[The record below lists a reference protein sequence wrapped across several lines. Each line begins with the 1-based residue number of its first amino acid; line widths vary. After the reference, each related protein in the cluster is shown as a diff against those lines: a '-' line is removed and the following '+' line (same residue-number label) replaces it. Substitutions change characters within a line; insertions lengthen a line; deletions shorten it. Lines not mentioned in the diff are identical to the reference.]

1 MYATKKDKI
10 IVSVIIVQVWHIAWS
25 IGSFTYDVTLF
36 TYIKI
41 RTIIIRL
48 E

>member
-10 IVSVIIVQVWHIAWS
+10 IVSVIIVQVWHVAWS
-25 IGSFTYDVTLF
+25 IWSFTYNMTLF

-41 RTIIIRL
+41 CTIFIRL